1 MSPETGRNVLRR
13 ICCGVAATA
22 RVARI
27 HTPFLQTNPGF
38 NAMDC
43 GDANHGLI
51 GFVMSFRLSPGSFAV
66 ATALSFWGL
75 HGCAQDA
82 INAPVLV
89 SATRVDMQDQDAPYA
104 SEVHTRAD
112 IKRSGATN
120 LYDFLAQQ
128 TSLQIAPSFGNRTN
142 PKISMR
148 GYGID
153 GYQNLVITVDGRR
166 LNTVEVVPQLIGGV
180 ALADIDRIEITKGSG
195 TVLFGD
201 SATSGTIQIYTKP
214 HDHASVD
221 SYVGSDGQR
230 GAVAAVG
237 LVREKFDLSATA
249 DHSQSD
255 GLSQADA
262 NGHTDQSEANIWRVA
277 AGAKPIAGLKLKAEA
292 GGAKIDT
299 RYPGSLTL
307 NQFKTNPGVN
317 TGQYTQQKTDSQYW
331 SVTADYA
338 LNEQWKLSAQ
348 HHQQDKDTETFWP
361 GYTPSQAQTRN
372 ISNELALQY
381 QQDAVL
387 VNAGIQT
394 ADNKR
399 LGTADQ
405 TSKDNQGL
413 FVQGQY
419 VLDSWTFSS
428 GMRHEKVSYRYAPVS
443 GQALDADKHLNSW
456 ELGANHRISSQL
468 SVFAN
473 YSDAF
478 NTPDIDRFFSYGQFN
493 RFIEPA
499 KARTLTLGLNHN
511 TASNR
516 LKASVFYAKLR
527 NEIYYYSDPAS
538 WTNSKNTNIDKSH
551 KYGLEVQDRYQITPR
566 VSALVNYAWTR
577 AIIDRENEGAGAFN
591 GKELPGV
598 SRHSMVLG
606 LNVRVAQNGN
616 LALTHTWR
624 SSAWAE
630 EDLANTNRQKQR
642 AYQSTDVSYRH
653 QVGKQLELYGSV
665 SNLFARKN
673 GIWVSDDNIYPF
685 NFERTWKLGAR
696 INF

>member
-1 MSPETGRNVLRR
+1 MLFRFSPLA
-13 ICCGVAATA
+13 CAALA
-22 RVARI
+22 
-27 HTPFLQTNPGF
+27 
-38 NAMDC
+38 
-43 GDANHGLI
+43 
-51 GFVMSFRLSPGSFAV
+51 
-66 ATALSFWGL
+66 ALSTFTL
-75 HGCAQDA
+75 ASTAHSQDVQQA
-82 INAPVLV
+82 GVLV
-89 SATRVDMQDQDAPYA
+89 SATRVDMQDTDAPYA

-112 IKRSGATN
+112 IERSSATN

-128 TSLQIAPSFGNRTN
+128 TSLQIAPSFGNRYN

-166 LNTVEVVPQLIGGV
+166 LNTVEVVPQLVGGV

-195 TVLFGD
+195 AVLFGD

-214 HDHASVD
+214 RDQASID
-221 SYVGSDGQR
+221 GYVGSDGQR
-230 GAVAAVG
+230 GAVVSAG
-237 LVREKFDLSATA
+237 LVREKFDLTATA
-249 DHSQSD
+249 DHSKSD

-262 NGHTDQSEANIWRVA
+262 AGHTDQSEANIWRVA
-277 AGAKPIAGLKLKAEA
+277 AGAKPITGLQLKAEV

-299 RYPGSLTL
+299 RYPDSLTL
-307 NQFKTNPGVN
+307 NQFKTNPALTN
-317 TGQYTQQKTDSQYW
+317 SLFTQQKTDSQYW
-331 SVTADYA
+331 SVRADYT
-338 LNEQWKLSAQ
+338 LNDEWKLSAQ

-361 GYTPSQAQTRN
+361 GYGFSQAQTRST
-372 ISNELALQY
+372 SNELALQY
-381 QQDAVL
+381 QKDAVV
-387 VNAGIQT
+387 VNAGLQAT
-394 ADNKR
+394 DNQR
-399 LGTADQ
+399 LGDFDRT
-405 TSKDNQGL
+405 TKNNQGM

-419 VLDSWTFSS
+419 VFDSWTLSG
-428 GMRHEKVSYRYAPVS
+428 GMRHEKVGYRYAPVS
-443 GQALDADKHLNSW
+443 GQALKADQHLNSW
-456 ELGANHRISSQL
+456 ELGANRRLSSQL

-478 NTPDIDRFFSYGQFN
+478 NTPDIDRFFMNGQFN
-493 RFIEPA
+493 QFIEPA

-511 TASNR
+511 TPKNR

-527 NEIYYYSDPAS
+527 NEIYYYSAAS
-538 WTNSKNTNIDKSH
+538 WLDAKNTNIDQSH
-551 KYGLEVQDRYQITPR
+551 KYGLELQDRWQITPR

-591 GKELPGV
+591 GKQLPGV

-606 LNVRVAQNGN
+606 LNVRIAQNGN

-630 EDLANTNRQKQR
+630 EDLANANRQKQK

-653 QVGKQLELYGSV
+653 QVAKQLELYGSV

-673 GIWVSDDNIYPF
+673 GIWVRDDAIYPV
-685 NFERTWKLGAR
+685 NFDRTWKLGAR
-696 INF
+696 LSF

>member
-1 MSPETGRNVLRR
+1 M
-13 ICCGVAATA
+13 
-22 RVARI
+22 
-27 HTPFLQTNPGF
+27 PF
-38 NAMDC
+38 
-43 GDANHGLI
+43 H
-51 GFVMSFRLSPGSFAV
+51 LSPAALAV
-66 ATALSFWGL
+66 ASALSL
-75 HGCAQDA
+75 STVHVSAQDA
-82 INAPVLV
+82 VNAPVLV

-104 SEVHTRAD
+104 SEVHSRAD
-112 IKRSGATN
+112 IARSSATT
-120 LYDFLAQQ
+120 LYDFLGQQ
-128 TSLQIAPSFGNRTN
+128 TSLQIAPSFGNRFN

-166 LNTVEVVPQLIGGV
+166 LNTVEMVPQLMGGI

-195 TVLFGD
+195 AVLFGD

-214 HDHASVD
+214 HDQASLD
-221 SYVGSDGQR
+221 SYAGSDGQR
-230 GAVAAVG
+230 GAVATVG

-249 DHSQSD
+249 DHSKAD
-255 GLSQADA
+255 GFSQVDFT
-262 NGHTDQSEANIWRVA
+262 GHTDQSEANIWRVA
-277 AGAKPIAGLKLKAEA
+277 AGAKPIAGLKLKAEV

-299 RYPGSLTL
+299 RYPGALTL
-307 NQFKTNPGVN
+307 TQFQANPSVN
-317 TGQYTQQKTDSQYW
+317 AGQYTQQRTDSQYW
-331 SVTADYA
+331 SVGADYA

-348 HHQQDKDTETFWP
+348 HHQQDKDTRTLWP
-361 GYTPSQAQTRN
+361 GYPSQAQTRS

-381 QQDAVL
+381 QTDAVL

-394 ADNKR
+394 TDNKR
-399 LGTADQ
+399 FDTNNQTA
-405 TSKDNQGL
+405 KDNQGF

-419 VLDSWTFSS
+419 MLDHWTFSS
-428 GMRHEKVSYRYAPVS
+428 GVRYEKISYRHTPTN
-443 GQALDADKHLNSW
+443 GPALRSDKHLNSW
-456 ELGANHRISSQL
+456 EFGANHRLSSQL

-478 NTPDIDRFFSYGQFN
+478 NTPDIDRFFLYGQFN

-499 KARTLTLGLNHN
+499 KARTITLGLNHH
-511 TASNR
+511 TANNR

-527 NEIYYYSDPAS
+527 NEIYYYADPA
-538 WTNSKNTNIDKSH
+538 WTNAKNTNIDKSH

-566 VSALVNYAWTR
+566 LSALVNYAWTR
-577 AIIDRENEGAGAFN
+577 AIIDRENEGAGAFD
-591 GKELPGV
+591 GKDLPGV

-606 LNVRVAQNGN
+606 LNVRVAHNGN

-630 EDLANTNRQKQR
+630 EDLANTNLQKQR

-653 QVGKQLELYGSV
+653 QVGKQLEVYGSV

-673 GIWVSDDNIYPF
+673 GIWVSDDSIYPS

-696 INF
+696 MSF

>member
-1 MSPETGRNVLRR
+1 
-13 ICCGVAATA
+13 
-22 RVARI
+22 
-27 HTPFLQTNPGF
+27 
-38 NAMDC
+38 MDC
-43 GDANHGLI
+43 GDASHGLI
-51 GFVMSFRLSPGSFAV
+51 GFVMPFRLSPGAFAV
-66 ATALSFWGL
+66 ASALYFSAL
-75 HGCAQDA
+75 HVHAEDA

-89 SATRVDMQDQDAPYA
+89 SATRVEMQEQDAPYA

-112 IKRSGATN
+112 IERSGATN

-128 TSLQIAPSFGNRTN
+128 TSLQIAPSFGNRYN

-195 TVLFGD
+195 AVLFGD

-221 SYVGSDGQR
+221 SYAGSDGQR

-249 DHSQSD
+249 DHSKSD

-299 RYPGSLTL
+299 RYPGALTL
-307 NQFKTNPGVN
+307 QQFHASPSLNVGP
-317 TGQYTQQKTDSQYW
+317 YTQQKTDSQYW
-331 SVTADYA
+331 SVGVEYA

-348 HHQQDKDTETFWP
+348 HHQQDKDTETFWH
-361 GYTPSQAQTRN
+361 GSSGSPSQTRS

-381 QQDAVL
+381 QKDAVL

-394 ADNKR
+394 TKHKR
-399 LGTADQ
+399 FGTTDQ

-428 GMRHEKVSYRYAPVS
+428 GMRHETVSYRHTPLS

-456 ELGANHRISSQL
+456 ELGANHRISEQL
-468 SVFAN
+468 SLFAN

-478 NTPDIDRFFSYGQFN
+478 NSPDIDRFFYYGQFN

-499 KARTLTLGLNHN
+499 KARTITVGLNRN
-511 TASNR
+511 TDKNR
-516 LKASVFYAKLR
+516 LKASVFYAKLKS
-527 NEIYYYSDPAS
+527 EIYLNTWNYI
-538 WTNSKNTNIDKSH
+538 NTNIDKSH

-566 VSALVNYAWTR
+566 VSALLNYAWTR

-606 LNVRVAQNGN
+606 LNVRVAQNGH

-630 EDLANTNRQKQR
+630 EDLSNTNSQKQR

-653 QVGKQLELYGSV
+653 QVAKQLELYGSV

-673 GIWVSDDNIYPF
+673 GIWVSDDNIYPV

-696 INF
+696 LSF

>member
-1 MSPETGRNVLRR
+1 MQPCTSSSPQKPSIDKYLQLLRGRSGWARTIGMLFRFSPTT
-13 ICCGVAATA
+13 CAAFATVATFTLSATA
-22 RVARI
+22 YSQEVQQA
-27 HTPFLQTNPGF
+27 
-38 NAMDC
+38 
-43 GDANHGLI
+43 
-51 GFVMSFRLSPGSFAV
+51 S
-66 ATALSFWGL
+66 
-75 HGCAQDA
+75 
-82 INAPVLV
+82 VLV
-89 SATRVDMQDQDAPYA
+89 SATRVDMQDTDAPYA

-112 IKRSGATN
+112 IERSGVSN

-128 TSLQIAPSFGNRTN
+128 TSLQIAPSFGNRYN

-166 LNTVEVVPQLIGGV
+166 LNTAEVVPQLIGGV

-195 TVLFGD
+195 AVLFGD

-214 HDHASVD
+214 RDHANVD
-221 SYVGSDGQR
+221 SYMGSDGQR

-237 LVREKFDLSATA
+237 LVRDKFDLSATA
-249 DHSQSD
+249 DHSQSN

-277 AGAKPIAGLKLKAEA
+277 AGAQPIAALKLKAEM

-307 NQFKTNPGVN
+307 QQLQTNPAAN
-317 TGQYTQQKTDSQYW
+317 TGPYTQQKTDSQYW
-331 SVTADYA
+331 SVSADYA
-338 LNEQWKLSAQ
+338 MNEEWKLSVQ
-348 HHQQDKDTETFWP
+348 HHQQDKDTTTFWS
-361 GYTPSQAQTRN
+361 GYSPSQSRTRS
-372 ISNELALQY
+372 ISNELALQF
-381 QQDAVL
+381 QKDAVL

-394 ADNKR
+394 TDNKR
-399 LGTADQ
+399 LGTSDH

-419 VLDSWTFSS
+419 VLDSWTLST
-428 GMRHEKVSYRYAPVS
+428 GLRHEKVSYRYAPIN
-443 GQALDADKHLNSW
+443 GAALDADTHLNAW

-468 SVFAN
+468 SLFAN

-478 NTPDIDRFFSYGQFN
+478 NAPDIDRFFNNGQFN

-499 KARTLTLGLNHN
+499 KARTLTLGVNHI
-511 TASNR
+511 TPQNR

-527 NEIYYYSDPAS
+527 NEIYYYSAVS
-538 WTNSKNTNIDKSH
+538 WLDSKNTNIDKSH
-551 KYGLEVQDRYQITPR
+551 KYGLELQDRYQITPR

-577 AIIDRENEGAGAFN
+577 AIIDRENEGGGAFN

-606 LNVRVAQNGN
+606 LNVRVAQNSH

-630 EDLANTNRQKQR
+630 EDLANNNRQKQR

-653 QVGKQLELYGSV
+653 QVGQQVELYGSV
-665 SNLFARKN
+665 SNLFARTN
-673 GIWVSDDNIYPF
+673 GIWVGDDNIYPV

-696 INF
+696 ISF